1 MTELIQVGCGAKK
14 MELMRS
20 LTLKTALVR
29 MKHKP
34 AETFFVK
41 RCYRAQVLA
50 GAEEICASQREVL
63 EKLGLPWRVL
73 RSAEDRNLILFY
85 DVDAMSRVIDDDEKW
100 EYLSGCGYDNRTVEG
115 TLDSLCRRFEEC
127 DFPQE
132 IGLLLGYPL
141 KDVVGFTCGQ
151 STPTYRGSWMVYG
164 DVEESLKIMD
174 LFRRGAREAERIIT
188 QSESWEAC
196 VQQICALKL
205 ALV

>member
-29 MKHKP
+29 MKLKP

-50 GAEEICASQREVL
+50 GAKEICASQREVL

-73 RSAEDRNLILFY
+73 RNAKDRSLILFY
-85 DVDAMSRVIDDDEKW
+85 DVGTMDRVIADDEKW
-100 EYLSGCGYDNRTVEG
+100 EFLSGCGYDNRTVEG
-115 TLDSLCRRFEEC
+115 TLNSLCRRFEEC
-127 DFPQE
+127 EFPHE

-141 KDVVGFTCGQ
+141 KDVVGFTCGE
-151 STPTYRGSWMVYG
+151 SKPSYRGAWMVYG

-188 QSESWEAC
+188 QSESWEAS
-196 VQQICALKL
+196 VQQICALNL
-205 ALV
+205 ALA

>member
-29 MKHKP
+29 MKLKP
-34 AETFFVK
+34 AEMFFVK

-50 GAEEICASQREVL
+50 GAEDICASQREVL

-85 DVDAMSRVIDDDEKW
+85 DVDALSRVIDDDEKW

-127 DFPQE
+127 DFPHE

-141 KDVVGFTCGQ
+141 KDVVGFTCGE
-151 STPTYRGSWMVYG
+151 SKPSYRGSWMVYG

-174 LFRRGAREAERIIT
+174 LFRQGAREAERIIT
-188 QSESWEAC
+188 QSESWETC
-196 VQQICALKL
+196 VQQICALNL
-205 ALV
+205 ALT